1 MPTSTQL
8 VTGLAGAIGCDFR
21 TAQNQ
26 LIFVE
31 YGGKLSTLDLF
42 PTATIVAQSP
52 STVLKGTFL
61 FDFDTASRAAC
72 HRTPT
77 SSGSR

>member
-8 VTGLAGAIGCDFR
+8 AAGLIGAIGCDFR

-31 YGGKLSTLDLF
+31 CATGKLSALNLF
-42 PTATIVAQSP
+42 PP
-52 STVLKGTFL
+52 STMTNGLGRQSQYDAEALMGFVL
-61 FDFDTASRAAC
+61 S
-72 HRTPT
+72 P
-77 SSGSR
+77 

>member
-31 YGGKLSTLDLF
+31 YGGKLSSRLEHSRRSDTQEVD
-42 PTATIVAQSP
+42 PTDPASG
-52 STVLKGTFL
+52 LEFLRWGTPN
-61 FDFDTASRAAC
+61 C
-72 HRTPT
+72 
-77 SSGSR
+77 